1 MPPREA
7 AEAVAGNYLLA
18 NEIREQ
24 LIALQ
29 GWVKAQFEANKGD

>member
-1 MPPREA
+1 MPAQQA
-7 AEAVAGNYLLA
+7 ALTVAENYSLA

-29 GWVKAQFEANKGD
+29 HWVKQQFEANKGD